1 MKPYP
6 LFAALVATVCVA
18 ALMITPVRA
27 AAEPKSEVWGA
38 RASTQ
43 VFPDSLPSDTGASS
57 ALALDTA
64 RSEFEAGQA
73 VVRSDQDLTINK
85 VSFSPLSAGRHRIE
99 APNLTY
105 NFVKFTALNHNSV
118 FGGNQYV
125 YAPSR
130 PAPDDFPDGL
140 SNDRTIKVPA
150 NTAQPIWVRVYVP
163 KSTPG
168 GIYRGRILVE
178 TDRGTLKLPLSV
190 NVRAV
195 TIPDAKDSGFT
206 DVEWTLF
213 FGTVSHQPPPSGVE
227 TMLANYG
234 FSPFSPEWWKLMED
248 YAQLRKD
255 YRNNNLTLPMNTLF
269 LAGDTKV
276 DADGT
281 VHFDWSKID
290 EVVKFFTDRGTVSR
304 LEGFWVNGG
313 PGYWTNWDVEILA
326 PGPDGKPIKKYVPWE
341 SAEADRWINQYV
353 GSMRDHVKAKG
364 WEKIWWGHIGDEPQG
379 ASGKA
384 GWEGIFEKVKA
395 VWPELKIGDATF
407 HEPVASE
414 VAAHE
419 DIVIPNLLNY
429 ETHPA
434 AYDKARAEG
443 KDLWLYNCNIPTL
456 GFLNRFIDQPQYY
469 QRLIGW
475 LAAARGAN
483 GHLHWAFN
491 NWNIS
496 MDDQDVKGDFW
507 VVNPDKKHKDLLERT
522 IRLES
527 MRDGIED
534 WEVVTILKEQHPQ
547 LAMDLAKALA
557 SKPGTFTGD
566 VTYLERI
573 RTLVLDAAAGKPF
586 AGKELAETI
595 KAGQVVDLGSQH
607 QVDGV
612 FLEWG
617 ADHPAEY
624 TIQTSYDGKSW
635 VDAVKRTKADGGE
648 DFAAINGK
656 ARYVRL
662 KEAAPGLVSF
672 KITGFALP
680 RQNLVGGLTYQKSWE
695 PPSGFPDSTGL
706 ESTDGVISDNFGDG
720 RPYVIQGK
728 PDEKKDFDLTFD
740 LGAAKTVRQVEVQG
754 YVEYSGY
761 RPDTVRVLT
770 STDGVKWTDRGG
782 VGRPNDPSGNRFE
795 IRFNPVQAQHVKIAF
810 TRTFTK
816 SADGVF
822 LDDIEVY

>member
-1 MKPYP
+1 M
-6 LFAALVATVCVA
+6 
-18 ALMITPVRA
+18 
-27 AAEPKSEVWGA
+27 
-38 RASTQ
+38 
-43 VFPDSLPSDTGASS
+43 
-57 ALALDTA
+57 
-64 RSEFEAGQA
+64 
-73 VVRSDQDLTINK
+73 
-85 VSFSPLSAGRHRIE
+85 
-99 APNLTY
+99 
-105 NFVKFTALNHNSV
+105 KFTSLNHNSV

-130 PAPDDFPDGL
+130 PAPDQFPDGL
-140 SNDRTIKVPA
+140 SNTPTAKVPA
-150 NTAQPIWVRVYVP
+150 NTTQPIWIRAYIP
-163 KSTPG
+163 KTAAG
-168 GIYRGRILVE
+168 GIYSGSIKIE
-178 TDRGTLKLPLSV
+178 TDRGTMTVPLSI

-234 FSPFSPEWWKLMED
+234 FSPFSDEWWKLMED
-248 YAQLRKD
+248 YADLRRD

-269 LAGDTKV
+269 LAGNTTV

-290 EVVKFFTDRGTVSR
+290 QVVKFFMDRGTVSR

-313 PGYWTNWDVEILA
+313 PGYGTTGTSRSSPRGRTGSRSRSSSRGSRTRPTSGSPNTSA
-326 PGPDGKPIKKYVPWE
+326 PCVITSRRRAGRRSGGGTSATSRRALPASDGWK
-341 SAEADRWINQYV
+341 
-353 GSMRDHVKAKG
+353 
-364 WEKIWWGHIGDEPQG
+364 
-379 ASGKA
+379 
-384 GWEGIFEKVKA
+384 GIFSKVKA

-414 VAAHE
+414 VAAKE

-434 AYDKARAEG
+434 AYDKARKEG
-443 KDLWLYNCNIPTL
+443 KDLWLYNCNIPTQ

-475 LAAARGAN
+475 LAAARNAN

-507 VVNPDKKHKDLLERT
+507 AVNVDKEHKDLLERT

-534 WEVVTILKEQHPQ
+534 WEVVTILKKTHPE

-557 SKPGTFTGD
+557 SKPGTFTAD
-566 VTYLERI
+566 VTYLDRI
-573 RTLVLDAAAGKPF
+573 RELTLDAAAGRP
-586 AGKELAETI
+586 LAARDLAKTI
-595 KAGQVVDLGSQH
+595 KTGAVADLGSQH

-612 FLEWG
+612 MLTWG
-617 ADHPAEY
+617 SDHPAEY
-624 TIQTSYDGKSW
+624 TVQTSYDAKSW
-635 VDAVKRTKADGGE
+635 VDAVRRTAADGGE
-648 DFAAINGK
+648 DFVGINGK
-656 ARYVRL
+656 ARYIRL

-672 KITGFALP
+672 KVAGAALP
-680 RQNLVGGLTYQKSWE
+680 RQNLVGGLTYHKSWE
-695 PPSGFPDSTGL
+695 PPSGFPDTTGL

-728 PDEKKDFDLTFD
+728 PDELKSFDVSFD
-740 LGAAKTVRQVEVQG
+740 LGKPTTVREVDVQG

-761 RPDTVRVLT
+761 RPDTVRILT
-770 STDGVKWTDRGG
+770 SDDGTTWTDRGG
-782 VGRPNDPSGNRFE
+782 VNRPNDASGNRFE
-795 IRFNPVQAQHVKIAF
+795 VHFAPVKAKHVKIAF

-816 SADGVF
+816 AADGVF
-822 LDDIEVY
+822 IDELEVY